1 MNKYLLYTD
10 EGSCQDPHGA
20 EIDNCQYLGRV
31 AARDEDEAVDKFFYE
46 NPWVSKSGYS
56 KAGVIV
62 AQLHEHED
70 IY

>member
-10 EGSCQDPHGA
+10 EGYCEDPNGE

-31 AARDEDEAVDKFFYE
+31 AARDEDEALDKFFNE
-46 NPWVSKSGYS
+46 NPWVSESGYS

-62 AQLHEHED
+62 AQLHGSES

>member
-10 EGSCQDPHGA
+10 EGYCQAPDGH

-31 AARDEDEAVDKFFYE
+31 AARDEDEAIDKFFNE
-46 NPWVSKSGYS
+46 HPWVSESGYS

-62 AQLHEHED
+62 AQLHEHES

>member
-1 MNKYLLYTD
+1 MNKYILYTG
-10 EGSCQDPHGA
+10 EGYCQAHDGH

-31 AARDEDEAVDKFFYE
+31 AARDEDEAVDKFFNE
-46 NPWVSKSGYS
+46 NPWVSESGYS

-62 AQLHEHED
+62 AQLHGGED